1 MAAGPAFSTVATY
14 TVPSATA
21 SYTFSSIP
29 STYTDLI
36 LVCDNLVE
44 NVNQQGYIRFNSDSG
59 ANYSRTAM
67 YGTGSVGASFRQTGQ
82 TGIGVGM
89 SGNTGGQVITM
100 DIMGYAS
107 TSRYKYL
114 LDREGNASGSVVKQ
128 IGLWASTSA
137 ISSITIASFDGS
149 SSIQSGAKF
158 TLYGITAA

>member
-29 STYTDLI
+29 STYTDLV
-36 LVCDNLVE
+36 LVIDNLIE
-44 NVNQQGYIRFNSDSG
+44 NTNQQGYIRFNSDSG
-59 ANYSRTAM
+59 ANYNRTVM
-67 YGTGSVGASFRQTGQ
+67 YGTGSSAASFRQTGQ
-82 TGIGVGM
+82 TGANIGM
-89 SGNTGGQVITM
+89 SSNTGGTIAVI
-100 DIMGYAS
+100 DIMGYSS
-107 TSRYKYL
+107 TTRYKYY
-114 LDREGNASGSVVKQ
+114 LDKEGNASGSANKQ

-137 ISSITIASFDGS
+137 ISSITIASLDGS